1 MSEQNKTVQEQTSQV
16 NNEAE
21 QLLAQYNNQVENDD
35 VHFYHVDGYY
45 GDHSDSGCC
54 C

>member
-1 MSEQNKTVQEQTSQV
+1 MSEQKKNGQV
-16 NNEAE
+16 PAMNETEAE
-21 QLLAQYNNQVENDD
+21 KVLAEYNNQVEADD